1 MKFSRQWLS
10 DYVDLSDLSDDEIG
24 TRLTEIGHAIEA
36 VEKHGDDTVFDLEIT
51 TNRVDAMS
59 HLGMARELAAAI
71 GREANVGQTNVGR
84 TLQSDSNHGSRTGES
99 DLRPTEVTVR
109 IDAPDMCAR
118 YTAKVIRNVAV
129 RPSSP
134 QIQRRLEEVGLR
146 PINNIVDVTNY
157 VMVALGHPLHAFDL
171 DRLNGSSIIVRRGK
185 AGESMKSLDGEMRK
199 IDPDTVVIAD
209 AQRAVGLGGI
219 IGGFESEITP
229 STKNVLLECAWF
241 EPSTIRRTARRLG
254 LKTDASYRFERR
266 VDPNDTLAVIEE
278 AARLI
283 VESGGGTAEAPI
295 DVVAREVQSK
305 TIRLRTERLHEA
317 SANSVGAGYA
327 LDLFRRLGFS
337 AEQAHDGLLVTVPT
351 YRGDIFEEA
360 DLIEEVLRFFGLNNV
375 PASLPR
381 VTTGDVRREAADVAE
396 DAIRDVLVGCGL
408 LEAMNYSFIRPE
420 WNALI
425 TDEAPI
431 AITNALS
438 ENIEAMRLSLIP
450 GLLETVV
457 FNRSYGTRDGAL
469 FEVGRTYHRGG
480 VGSGVSGVGEKTNTS
495 AHAAGDSGD
504 VATRTTTNA
513 STTIFHTPP
522 PTPHSPVKEHHRVA
536 IVMYGSIGTFWG
548 DAKRAVDFF
557 DIKGIVEQIAKT
569 LHVDVTFAAS
579 DQSWLR
585 GGKRATAWHG
595 ERQIASLGFL
605 SAELLQKFGIKGD
618 VAAAEIDVEA
628 LIASSNTEWK
638 MAPVAR
644 FPGVPM
650 ILALTHARDLE
661 YQRIIDTINSFNV
674 PHLHEVGLRD
684 RFVPEGDDV
693 IKTTLGMWYQAF
705 DRSLTQEEI
714 AGFQQQLATRLAAT
728 LPVKL
733 L

>member
-1 MKFSRQWLS
+1 MKFSRQWLN

-71 GREANVGQTNVGR
+71 GREANVGR
-84 TLQSDSNHGSRTGES
+84 TLPSDSERGSRTRES
-99 DLRPTEVTVR
+99 DLRQPGQDADTVTIR

-118 YTAKVIRNVAV
+118 YTAKVIRNITV

-171 DRLNGSSIIVRRGK
+171 DRLNGNTIIVRRGK
-185 AGESMKSLDGEMRK
+185 PGEAMKSLDGEMRK

-219 IGGFESEITP
+219 IGGFESEITQ

-283 VESGGGTAEAPI
+283 VESGGGIAESPI
-295 DVVAREVQSK
+295 DALAREVKPK

-351 YRGDIFEEA
+351 YRGDILEEA

-381 VTTGDVRREAADVAE
+381 VTTGDVRREATDVAE

-408 LEAMNYSFIRPE
+408 SEAMNYSFIRPE

-469 FEVGRTYHRGG
+469 FEVGRTYHRAG
-480 VGSGVSGVGEKTNTS
+480 VAGESKND
-495 AHAAGDSGD
+495 A
-504 VATRTTTNA
+504 R
-513 STTIFHTPP
+513 
-522 PTPHSPVKEHHRVA
+522 VKELHRVA
-536 IVMYGSIGTFWG
+536 VVMYGSIGTFWG

-585 GGKRATAWHG
+585 GGKRAIAWHG
-595 ERQIASLGFL
+595 DTQIASLGFL

-650 ILALTHARDLE
+650 ILALTHGRDLE